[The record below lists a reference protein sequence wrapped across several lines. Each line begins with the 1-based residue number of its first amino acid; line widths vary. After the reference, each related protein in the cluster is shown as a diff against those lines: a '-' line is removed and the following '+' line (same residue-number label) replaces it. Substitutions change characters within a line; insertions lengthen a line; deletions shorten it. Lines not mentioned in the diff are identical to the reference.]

1 MPSTPRP
8 TSAVP
13 GRASRTA
20 WSCSPGCCIR
30 RRSPAYRSRAGPARW
45 EADVSRPQDVLVAWS
60 GGKDSALAL
69 REIVHDGRYRVAALL
84 TTVTREYDRI
94 SMHGVRRTLLE
105 RQAASLGLPLEQ
117 VVISPGATND
127 EYEGKMAST
136 LEALRDR
143 MPGLDTVVFGDLF
156 LADIRAYRERMLART
171 GMRALFPLW
180 LRDTRALAHEFV
192 RLGYRAV
199 LVCVD
204 ADQLTPEFAGREFD
218 ADLLRDIP
226 STVDPCGENGEFHT
240 FVYAGP
246 GFRHAVRHARGP
258 VVVRDRRFVYC
269 DLVETDAR

>member
-1 MPSTPRP
+1 
-8 TSAVP
+8 
-13 GRASRTA
+13 
-20 WSCSPGCCIR
+20 
-30 RRSPAYRSRAGPARW
+30 
-45 EADVSRPQDVLVAWS
+45 VLLAWS

-84 TTVTREYDRI
+84 TTVTGEYDRI

-105 RQAASLGLPLEQ
+105 RQAESLGLPLEQ

-127 EYEGKMAST
+127 EYEGKMAAT
-136 LEALRDR
+136 LQGLRER
-143 MPGLDTVVFGDLF
+143 VPGLDTVVFGDLF
-156 LADIRAYRERMLART
+156 LADIRAYRERMLGRI

-180 LRDTRALAHEFV
+180 LRDTRVLAHEFV

-204 ADQLTPEFAGREFD
+204 ADRLAGEFAGREFD
-218 ADLLRDIP
+218 AELLRDIP

-269 DLVETDAR
+269 DLVETAAR

>member
-1 MPSTPRP
+1 
-8 TSAVP
+8 
-13 GRASRTA
+13 
-20 WSCSPGCCIR
+20 
-30 RRSPAYRSRAGPARW
+30 
-45 EADVSRPQDVLVAWS
+45 VSHPQDVLLAWS

-84 TTVTREYDRI
+84 TTVTGEYDRI

-105 RQAASLGLPLEQ
+105 RQAESLGLPLEQ

-127 EYEGKMAST
+127 EYEAEMGAT
-136 LEALRDR
+136 LLTLRDR
-143 MPGLDTVVFGDLF
+143 VPGLDTVVFGDLF
-156 LADIRAYRERMLART
+156 LADIRAYRERMLGRI

-180 LRDTRALAHEFV
+180 LRDTRVLAHEFV

-204 ADQLTPEFAGREFD
+204 ADQLAGEFAGREFD
-218 ADLLRDIP
+218 AELLRDIP

-246 GFRHAVRHARGP
+246 GFRHAVRHTRGP

-269 DLVETDAR
+269 DLVETAAR